1 MHRIPNRFLIYIILL
16 LVILPSLFSCSI
28 QKRYHRKGY
37 TIIWK
42 KTTSAKNNQ
51 NRKNSVNLVRSE
63 KNIDR
68 TKFVIQKSHEIK
80 AETEIAKVDEPIDL
94 SQTDTI
100 DHIFHVNTSNK
111 SSLFHNKLQNN
122 TLSKTTTKITRLSLF
137 QNKSGLSKVKSIT
150 KKRDFENAGRDLGL
164 AGVFLLL
171 GLLIA
176 LIGVLLSAEV
186 LAIVAFVCFCI
197 SGIFFLLFIFE
208 GLISILT
215 LGML

>member
-1 MHRIPNRFLIYIILL
+1 
-16 LVILPSLFSCSI
+16 V

-42 KTTSAKNNQ
+42 KTTSAKSNQ

-63 KNIDR
+63 KNGDR
-68 TKFVIQKSHEIK
+68 TKFITHDIQEK
-80 AETEIAKVDEPIDL
+80 ETETQIANVDERIDF
-94 SQTDTI
+94 SQVDSI
-100 DHIFHVNTSNK
+100 DHTFEVNASNN

-122 TLSKTTTKITRLSLF
+122 TLSKTTTKIPRLSLF

>member
-1 MHRIPNRFLIYIILL
+1 MSHLKFVLILL
-16 LVILPSLFSCSI
+16 VVVPAIFSCSV

-42 KTTSAKNNQ
+42 KTTSAKSNQ

-63 KNIDR
+63 KNGDR
-68 TKFVIQKSHEIK
+68 TKFITHDIQEK
-80 AETEIAKVDEPIDL
+80 ETETQIANVDERIDF
-94 SQTDTI
+94 SQVDSI
-100 DHIFHVNTSNK
+100 DHTFEVNASNN

-122 TLSKTTTKITRLSLF
+122 TLSKTTTKIPRLSLF

>member
-1 MHRIPNRFLIYIILL
+1 MSHLKFVLILL
-16 LVILPSLFSCSI
+16 VVVPAIFSCSV

-68 TKFVIQKSHEIK
+68 TKFVTQKSHEIK

-94 SQTDTI
+94 SQVDSI
-100 DHIFHVNTSNK
+100 DHTFNVNTSNK
-111 SSLFHNKLQNN
+111 SSLFYNKLQNN